1 MNARPQLAVLLALV
15 SLALAPSAALAGTT
29 TRWERLTAQNDP
41 NTFTP
46 GFVRTSGGV
55 LHVAFLRQ
63 EAGNTNSMRHVAISA
78 RGKVGPSVDM
88 LGNWNFLANPDLV
101 PVPGGGLRVFFGG
114 IHTTNPGE
122 PNDEMNTATAGSA
135 GDVWALQPGSI
146 SNDEQGA
153 ADAGATTAAD
163 GTPLVSWSATLG
175 VFVHRG
181 AAAGPNSNL
190 QTALGGC
197 CAYSPDLA
205 RDRSGRIV
213 AAWFSSASGKEGVF
227 AQDIDATSGA
237 PVGGAVRMPGSA
249 TQFGGAM
256 KSIQIISRTPIT
268 SRPGHDGF
276 YVAYPAGYP
285 AQNRV
290 LLWRVGAASSKTI
303 VRARTVAHDQVGLA
317 AAPDGRLWVFWSE
330 KQGSR
335 YRIVVTRSD
344 KDVTAFGE
352 RVVLKPPAGSVDD
365 FHLLGDAQQGR
376 LDLLGSFGTV
386 SGNSTW
392 HRQVL
397 PGLTLKAKTKRLRS
411 GGLRVTVTVRDAG
424 HAVKGA
430 TVKAGGK
437 RARTNRRG
445 KAKLKLGSAPRRL
458 SLSAI
463 KRGFTTDKAKV
474 KVKPKRRR

>member
-1 MNARPQLAVLLALV
+1 MHRRPLLSVLFALAC
-15 SLALAPSAALAGTT
+15 LALAPSAALAGTT
-29 TRWERLTAQNDP
+29 TRWQRLTAQNDP

-63 EAGNTNSMRHVAISA
+63 EAGNTNSMHHVPISV

-122 PNDEMNTATAGSA
+122 PNDEMNTATAGPS
-135 GDVWALQPGSI
+135 GDAWALQPGSI
-146 SNDEQGA
+146 SDDEQGVS
-153 ADAGATTAAD
+153 DAGATTAAD
-163 GTPLVSWSATLG
+163 GTPLVSWGASLG

-181 AAAGPNSNL
+181 ATPGPSSNL
-190 QTALGGC
+190 QTALGRC
-197 CAYSPDLA
+197 CGYSPDLA
-205 RDRSGRIV
+205 RDRSGRVV
-213 AAWFSSASGKEGVF
+213 AAWFSNATGREGVF
-227 AQDIDATSGA
+227 AQDIDAASGA
-237 PVGGAVRMPGSA
+237 AVGGPVRMPGSA
-249 TQFGGAM
+249 TPFGGAM
-256 KSIQIISRTPIT
+256 KSIQMISRTPIT

-276 YVAYPAGYP
+276 YLAYPGGYP
-285 AQNRV
+285 AQKRV
-290 LLWRVGAASSKTI
+290 LLWRVGAGSAKTI
-303 VRARTVAHDQVGLA
+303 VRDSTVSHDQVGLA

-335 YRIVVTRSD
+335 YRIVATRSD
-344 KDVTAFGE
+344 NEVKTFGE

-376 LDLLGSFGTV
+376 LDLLGGFGTV

-411 GGLRVTVTVRDAG
+411 GGLRVTATVRDAG
-424 HAVKGA
+424 RAVKGA
-430 TVKAGGK
+430 VVRAGGK
-437 RARTNRRG
+437 RAKTNRRG
-445 KAKLKLGSAPRRL
+445 KAKLRLASARGRL
-458 SLSAI
+458 SLSAT
-463 KRGFTTDKAKV
+463 KRGFTADEAKV
-474 KVKPKRRR
+474 RVKPKRRR